1 MYEVQIN
8 VNQKDLQ
15 TIKTKKENKQ
25 LVKDALRK
33 SDTERESSI

>member
-25 LVKDALRK
+25 LVQDTLRK